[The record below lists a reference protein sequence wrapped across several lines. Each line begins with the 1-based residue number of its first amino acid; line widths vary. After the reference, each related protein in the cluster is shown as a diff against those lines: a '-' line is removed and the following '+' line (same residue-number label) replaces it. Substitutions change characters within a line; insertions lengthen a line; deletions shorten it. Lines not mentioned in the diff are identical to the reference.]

1 MCSLKNFM
9 LLIVALSPQ
18 AAEQAIKNEQ
28 DKFLLATFN
37 GADDGVRTRDPNLGK
52 VVLYQLSHIRK
63 CCIPKKEMV
72 GDTGF
77 EPVTPAVSR
86 QCSPAELI
94 ALSG

>member
-1 MCSLKNFM
+1 M
-9 LLIVALSPQ
+9 LIIAALRSK
-18 AAEQAIKNEQ
+18 AVEQAKRNEQ
-28 DKFLLATFN
+28 EIFLLVKFD

-52 VVLYQLSHIRK
+52 VVLYQLSHIRI
-63 CCIPKKEMV
+63 CCISKKEMV